1 VTYRLSTLEVQLAA
15 LRAEV
20 DSLRDSLAR
29 LQSDHLH
36 LATRVRLEADL
47 AAEWRAARLRSS
59 DGWAWAEAA
68 LEWEA
73 RARAAAPEVAPP
85 DAAAEEVD
93 RDRA

>member
-1 VTYRLSTLEVQLAA
+1 VTHRLSTLEVQLAA

-20 DSLRDSLAR
+20 DGLRDSLAR
-29 LQSDHLH
+29 LQSDHH
-36 LATRVRLEADL
+36 GLATRVRLEADL

-59 DGWAWAEAA
+59 EGWAWAEAA

-85 DAAAEEVD
+85 ESPAEEVD

>member
-1 VTYRLSTLEVQLAA
+1 MTYRLSTLEVQLAA

>member
-1 VTYRLSTLEVQLAA
+1 MTHRLSVLEVHLAA

-20 DSLRDSLAR
+20 DGLRDSLAR
-29 LQSDHLH
+29 LQSDHH
-36 LATRVRLEADL
+36 GLATRVRLEADL
-47 AAEWRAARLRSS
+47 AAEWRSARLRSS
-59 DGWAWAEAA
+59 EGWEWAEAA

-73 RARAAAPEVAPP
+73 RARAAAPEVATP

>member
-1 VTYRLSTLEVQLAA
+1 MTHRLSVLEVHLAA

-20 DSLRDSLAR
+20 DLLRDSLAR

-47 AAEWRAARLRSS
+47 AAEWRAARLRGAE
-59 DGWAWAEAA
+59 GWAWAEAA

-73 RARAAAPEVAPP
+73 RARSASPEVAPP
-85 DAAAEEVD
+85 ESPAEEVD

>member
-1 VTYRLSTLEVQLAA
+1 MTYRLSTLEVQLAA

-59 DGWAWAEAA
+59 EGWTWAEAA

>member
-1 VTYRLSTLEVQLAA
+1 MTHRLSTLEVQLAA

-20 DSLRDSLAR
+20 DGLRDSLAR
-29 LQSDHLH
+29 LQSDHH
-36 LATRVRLEADL
+36 GLATRVRLEADL
-47 AAEWRAARLRSS
+47 AAEWRAARLRGAE
-59 DGWAWAEAA
+59 GWAWAEAA

-73 RARAAAPEVAPP
+73 RVRAAAPEVAPP